1 MDMKIN
7 GVNPSKVVSFYSQ
20 NKKSVNKKEQVSKKD
35 SIEISSVGKNLSTYS
50 LDENFANSSE
60 KIEKLKNQVES
71 GTYNI
76 DSKSVAKKI
85 LQNTNK

>member
-1 MDMKIN
+1 MKIN